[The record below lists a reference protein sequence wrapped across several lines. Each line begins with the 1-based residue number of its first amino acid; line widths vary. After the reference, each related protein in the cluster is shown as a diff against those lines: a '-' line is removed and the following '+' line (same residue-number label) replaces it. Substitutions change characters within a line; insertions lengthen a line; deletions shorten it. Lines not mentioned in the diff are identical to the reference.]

1 MPRDLPVTHIM
12 TTDVMCFTPDV
23 TVEEAASAMA
33 DRGISGAPVVDDEG
47 RLVGLFDDTDLIISE
62 ARIHAPS
69 AIEILGAYIPLPGSL
84 DRFHDDVR
92 HALAA
97 TVGDLLDDDED
108 PPSVGPTATVED
120 VATIMIDRSVSR
132 VPVVDDDRK
141 VIGIVSRGDLVTA
154 MGRGD

>member
-1 MPRDLPVTHIM
+1 MPRELPVTEIM
-12 TTDVMCFTPDV
+12 TTDVLTFPPDT

-33 DRGISGAPVVDDEG
+33 ARGISGAPVVDGEG
-47 RLVGLFDDTDLIISE
+47 RLLGLFDDSDLIIAE

-108 PPSVGPTATVED
+108 PPNVGTTATVED
-120 VATIMIDRSVSR
+120 VATIMVDRSVSR
-132 VPVVDDDRK
+132 VPVVDAEGK

-154 MGRGD
+154 MGRGG